1 MRVILPVKAGMTEAI
16 PLRVLLSGGI
26 ALVLLLALTLGA
38 LVVVGM
44 QGADAGA
51 LTAPDLRALIF
62 TLRQAF
68 LSAALSVLFA
78 IPLARALA
86 RRRFRGRDTLTSLLG
101 APFLLPVIVAIL
113 GVIAVWGRSGWIAD
127 AMGWMGW
134 GRLNV
139 YGMPGVLIAHV
150 FFNLPLA
157 ARLILQGFSDLPPER
172 WRVAAQLGVEG
183 RALFRLVEWPAI
195 RASAPGAFALV
206 FLVCATSF
214 AVALTLGGGP
224 RATTLELAIYEAA
237 SYDFDLGRAARLAGL
252 QFAVCAVAALLALA
266 ASAPVTASPG
276 ALTLVERWDG
286 RNRAS
291 RFGDAAVILTVC
303 LFLGAPMLAIFLR
316 GVAGLDDL
324 TGAVPAAA
332 GRSLIVAVF
341 AVVITLCLSLG
352 LAALIVALQTR
363 GSRLTARLADLAGIL
378 PIAASPFVI
387 GIAFIIVLR
396 PVADPFALAL
406 PLTAIVNAA
415 MATPFALRILIPVIR
430 LAHDEHGRLADS
442 LALTG
447 LTRLRVLYWPRL
459 RQPLGFAAGL
469 SGALAIGDLG
479 VIALFS
485 TPDAPTLPLLMHLLA
500 GSRQI
505 DAAYGAALVLIA
517 LSFGVFWLF
526 DRAGR
531 G

>member
-1 MRVILPVKAGMTEAI
+1 MKAAL
-16 PLRVLLSGGI
+16 PLRVTVGGGI
-26 ALVLLLALTLGA
+26 ALVLILALTLGA
-38 LVVVGM
+38 LIVVGLR
-44 QGADAGA
+44 GGEAGA
-51 LTAPDLRALIF
+51 LTTPDMRALTF
-62 TLRQAF
+62 TVKQAF

-86 RRRFRGRDTLTSLLG
+86 RQRFFGRDVLTSLLG
-101 APFLLPVIVAIL
+101 APFLLPVIVVIL
-113 GVIAVWGRSGWIAD
+113 GVIAVWGRSGWVAD
-127 AMGWMGW
+127 GMQWAGL

-150 FFNLPLA
+150 FFNVPLA
-157 ARLILQGFSDLPPER
+157 ARLILQGFSELPPER
-172 WRVAAQLGVEG
+172 WRVAAQLGIEG

-214 AVALTLGGGP
+214 AVALALGGGP

-237 SYDFDLGRAARLAGL
+237 SYDFDLGRAAMLAGV
-252 QFAVCAVAALLALA
+252 QFAVCAIAALLAFA
-266 ASAPVTASPG
+266 AQAPVASSPG
-276 ALTLVERWDG
+276 ALTLIERWDG
-286 RNRAS
+286 RSLWS
-291 RFGDAAVILTVC
+291 RVGDGTVIVSVC
-303 LFLGAPMLAIFLR
+303 LFLGAPMLAVVLR

-324 TGAVPAAA
+324 GPQVWAAA
-332 GRSLIVAVF
+332 WRSVVVA
-341 AVVITLCLSLG
+341 AVAIALTLALATG

-363 GSRLTARLADLAGIL
+363 GSRVSARLADLAGLL
-378 PIAASPFVI
+378 PIAASPFVV
-387 GIAFIIVLR
+387 GIAFVIVLR

-415 MATPFALRILIPVIR
+415 MATPFALRILIPAIR

-442 LALTG
+442 LG
-447 LTRLRVLYWPRL
+447 LSGWTRLRVLYWPRVK
-459 RQPLGFAAGL
+459 QPMGFAAGL

-500 GSRQI
+500 NGRQL
-505 DAAYGAALVLIA
+505 DAAHGAALVLIA
-517 LSFGVFWLF
+517 LSFGVFWFF
-526 DRAGR
+526 DWLGR
-531 G
+531 R

>member
-1 MRVILPVKAGMTEAI
+1 M
-16 PLRVLLSGGI
+16 
-26 ALVLLLALTLGA
+26 
-38 LVVVGM
+38 
-44 QGADAGA
+44 
-51 LTAPDLRALIF
+51 
-62 TLRQAF
+62 
-68 LSAALSVLFA
+68 
-78 IPLARALA
+78 
-86 RRRFRGRDTLTSLLG
+86 
-101 APFLLPVIVAIL
+101 
-113 GVIAVWGRSGWIAD
+113 
-127 AMGWMGW
+127 
-134 GRLNV
+134 
-139 YGMPGVLIAHV
+139 
-150 FFNLPLA
+150 
-157 ARLILQGFSDLPPER
+157 
-172 WRVAAQLGVEG
+172 
-183 RALFRLVEWPAI
+183 
-195 RASAPGAFALV
+195 
-206 FLVCATSF
+206 
-214 AVALTLGGGP
+214 GGGP

>member
-1 MRVILPVKAGMTEAI
+1 VTPPL
-16 PLRVLLSGGI
+16 PLRVTLGGAI
-26 ALVLLLALTLGA
+26 ALALILALTLGA
-38 LVVVGM
+38 LAVVGLR
-44 QGADAGA
+44 GGEAGE
-51 LTAPDLRALIF
+51 LTTPDLRALTF
-62 TLRQAF
+62 TLKQAF
-68 LSAALSVLFA
+68 LSAALSVLLA

-86 RRRFRGRDTLTSLLG
+86 RRQFFGRDLLTSLLG

-127 AMGWMGW
+127 AMAVAGL

-157 ARLILQGFSDLPPER
+157 ARLILQGFSELPPER
-172 WRVAAQLGVEG
+172 WRVAAQLGIEG

-214 AVALTLGGGP
+214 AVALALGGGP

-237 SYDFDLGRAARLAGL
+237 SYDFDLGRAAMLAGV
-252 QFAVCAVAALLALA
+252 QFAVCAVAALLAFA
-266 ASAPVTASPG
+266 AQAPVASSPG
-276 ALTLVERWDG
+276 ALTLIQRWDG
-286 RNRAS
+286 RSLWS
-291 RFGDAAVILTVC
+291 RIGDGAVIGAVC
-303 LFLGAPMLAIFLR
+303 LFLGAPMVAVILR

-324 TGAVPAAA
+324 GPQVWMAAW
-332 GRSLIVAVF
+332 RSALVA
-341 AVVITLCLSLG
+341 ALAIALTLALSTG

-363 GSRLTARLADLAGIL
+363 GSAKTARLADLAGLL

-387 GIAFIIVLR
+387 GIAFVIVLR
-396 PVADPFALAL
+396 PIADPFALAL

-415 MATPFALRILIPVIR
+415 MATPFALRILIPAIR
-430 LAHDEHGRLADS
+430 VAHDDHGRLADS
-442 LALTG
+442 LGLTG
-447 LTRLRVLYWPRL
+447 WTRLRVLYWPRVK
-459 RQPLGFAAGL
+459 QPMGFAAGL

-485 TPDAPTLPLLMHLLA
+485 TPDSPTLPLLMHLLA
-500 GSRQI
+500 TSRQV
-505 DAAYGAALVLIA
+505 DAAHGAALVLIA
-517 LSFGVFWLF
+517 LSFGVFWFF
-526 DRAGR
+526 DWLGR
-531 G
+531 RT